1 VTTFTT
7 IDLNWTGR
15 PRSIAAMLI
24 ESAGAVAVIDP
35 GPGSTLETLRAG
47 LRARGGFQ
55 VDETWQNGKLISA
68 ILHSDSGEPCA
79 VTYGGKTVDVKIKKG
94 KSIILNESLGL
105 N

>member
-1 VTTFTT
+1 MSTLSSSASESLLLQDYLGPAMHAEKLINSAYVTTFTT

-47 LRARGGFQ
+47 LRAR
-55 VDETWQNGKLISA
+55 A
-68 ILHSDSGEPCA
+68 H
-79 VTYGGKTVDVKIKKG
+79 DVQ
-94 KSIILNESLGL
+94 
-105 N
+105 